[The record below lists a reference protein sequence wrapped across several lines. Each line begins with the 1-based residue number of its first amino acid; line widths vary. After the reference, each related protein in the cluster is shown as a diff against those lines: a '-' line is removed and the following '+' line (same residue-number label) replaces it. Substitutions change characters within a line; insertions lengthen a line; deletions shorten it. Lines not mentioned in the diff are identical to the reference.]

1 MPDFTPLLDS
11 IDHQLALLES
21 LAFRVGSV
29 ELNAYI
35 IFKGI
40 FLIVA
45 MMWLA
50 RRLVNLLDRRL
61 GRMQSMR
68 ASNRTL
74 IVKIFQIFLYC
85 FIFLI
90 VMQMLGINMAMFGV
104 FGGALGVG
112 LGFGLQK
119 IASNFISGI
128 ILLFEKSIESGDV
141 IEFADGSS
149 GFVRQTYARY
159 TLIEMRDGKDV
170 MVPNEEFINQRVTNW
185 THSDSTARAEVNV
198 VISYDSD
205 VDLARKLIIECAK
218 NHPQT
223 MQNMEIFCYVTNFTD
238 SGIALMLHFWVP
250 NIRDGR
256 LGAKSDVMRAILAAF
271 RENGIS
277 IPYPQRV
284 VHHTGIP
291 EGGLPFSP
299 THLVKGSE

>member
-1 MPDFTPLLDS
+1 MPDFAPLMETIHRQVL
-11 IDHQLALLES
+11 LLES
-21 LAFRVGSV
+21 LAFRIGSV

-35 IFKGI
+35 ILKGA
-40 FLIVA
+40 FLVVA
-45 MMWLA
+45 MLWLA
-50 RRLVNLLDRRL
+50 KRMVNALDRRL
-61 GRMQSMR
+61 ARMPSVR

-85 FIFLI
+85 LIFLTA
-90 VMQMLGINMAMFGV
+90 MQMLGINMAMFGV

-128 ILLFEKSIESGDV
+128 ILLFEKSIEVGDV

-205 VDLARKLIIECAK
+205 VELARKLIIECAK

-223 MQNMEIFCYVTNFTD
+223 MQSMEVFCYVTNFTD
-238 SGIALMLHFWVP
+238 NGIALMLHFWVP

-256 LGAKSDVMRAILAAF
+256 LGAKSDVMTAILKAF
-271 RENGIS
+271 REHGIS

-284 VHHTGIP
+284 VHHAGSAA
-291 EGGLPFSP
+291 LPFPPAS
-299 THLVKGSE
+299 KGSV

>member
-1 MPDFTPLLDS
+1 MPDFAPLMETIHS
-11 IDHQLALLES
+11 QITLLES
-21 LAFRVGSV
+21 LSFSIGSV

-35 IFKGI
+35 LLKGAV
-40 FLIVA
+40 LIVA
-45 MMWLA
+45 MQWLA
-50 RRLVNLLDRRL
+50 RVLVNTLDRRL
-61 GRMQSMR
+61 ARMPSVR

-74 IVKIFQIFLYC
+74 IVKIFQIVLYC
-85 FIFLI
+85 I
-90 VMQMLGINMAMFGV
+90 VFFTIMQMLGINMAVFGV
-104 FGGALGVG
+104 FGGAVGVG
-112 LGFGLQK
+112 IGFGLQK

-128 ILLFEKSIESGDV
+128 ILLFEKSIEVGDV

-185 THSDSTARAEVNV
+185 THSDSTARAEINLQ
-198 VISYDSD
+198 ISYDSD

-223 MQNMEIFCYVTNFTD
+223 MQNMEVFCYVTSLTET
-238 SGIALMLHFWVP
+238 GIALMLHFWVP

-256 LGAKSDVMRAILAAF
+256 LGAKSDVMRAILATF
-271 RENGIS
+271 RANDIA

-284 VHHTGIP
+284 VHHTGLP
-291 EGGLPFSP
+291 GGDQPFP
-299 THLVKGSE
+299 TAQRAKGNA